1 MILYFGIVRPIQSIF
16 LDEIIIPYLDNII
29 YLKKNY
35 IITASQDDLII
46 NSVNDY
52 FVETRVSLPFSAYYF
67 LIIITFF
74 QTSYQKFINY
84 IHRYNLLLLIISPF
98 LTYFFLQDIYWLS
111 LVINAHEISYKYIF
125 LCIGMLIASKELKI
139 R

>member
-1 MILYFGIVRPIQSIF
+1 MILYFGVVRPIQSIF

-74 QTSYQKFINY
+74 QTSYKKFINY

>member
-1 MILYFGIVRPIQSIF
+1 MILYFGVVRPIQSIF

-125 LCIGMLIASKELKI
+125 LCIGMLIGSKELKI

>member
-1 MILYFGIVRPIQSIF
+1 MILYFGVVRQIQSIF
-16 LDEIIIPYLDNII
+16 LNEIIIPYLDNII
-29 YLKKNY
+29 YLKKKY
-35 IITASQDDLII
+35 TFTASQDDLII

-52 FVETRVSLPFSAYYF
+52 FVETRVSLPFGAYYF

-84 IHRYNLLLLIISPF
+84 IHQYNLLLFIISPF
-98 LTYFFLQDIYWLS
+98 LTYFFLQDLYWLS

-139 R
+139 G

>member
-1 MILYFGIVRPIQSIF
+1 MILYFGVVRPIQSIF
-16 LDEIIIPYLDNII
+16 LNEIIIPYLDNII
-29 YLKKNY
+29 YLKKKY
-35 IITASQDDLII
+35 TFTASQDDLII

-52 FVETRVSLPFSAYYF
+52 FVETRVSIPFSAYYF

-74 QTSYQKFINY
+74 QTSYQKLINY
-84 IHRYNLLLLIISPF
+84 IHGYNLLLLIISPL
-98 LTYFFLQDIYWLS
+98 LTFFFLQDLYWLS
-111 LVINAHEISYKYIF
+111 LIINAHEISYKYIF

>member
-1 MILYFGIVRPIQSIF
+1 MILYFGVVRPIQSIF

-46 NSVNDY
+46 NSVDDY

-125 LCIGMLIASKELKI
+125 LCIGMLIGSKELKI

>member
-1 MILYFGIVRPIQSIF
+1 MILYFGVVRPIQSIF

-125 LCIGMLIASKELKI
+125 LYIGMLIASKELKI

>member
-1 MILYFGIVRPIQSIF
+1 MILYFGVVRPLQSI
-16 LDEIIIPYLDNII
+16 LLNEIIIPYLDNII
-29 YLKKNY
+29 YLKKNF

-52 FVETRVSLPFSAYYF
+52 FVETRVSIPFSAYYF

-84 IHRYNLLLLIISPF
+84 IHGYNLLLLIISPLLTF
-98 LTYFFLQDIYWLS
+98 LFLQDLYWLS
-111 LVINAHEISYKYIF
+111 LIINAHEISYKYIF

>member
-1 MILYFGIVRPIQSIF
+1 MILYFGVVRPLQSI
-16 LDEIIIPYLDNII
+16 LLNEIIIPYLDNII
-29 YLKKNY
+29 SLKKNF

-52 FVETRVSLPFSAYYF
+52 FVETRVSIPFSAYYF

-84 IHRYNLLLLIISPF
+84 IHGYNLLLLIISPL
-98 LTYFFLQDIYWLS
+98 LTFFFLQEIYWLS
-111 LVINAHEISYKYIF
+111 LIINAHEISYKYIF

>member
-1 MILYFGIVRPIQSIF
+1 MILYFGVVRPLQSI
-16 LDEIIIPYLDNII
+16 LLNEIIIPYLDNII
-29 YLKKNY
+29 SLKKNF

-52 FVETRVSLPFSAYYF
+52 FVETRVSIPFSAYYF
-67 LIIITFF
+67 LIVITFF

-84 IHRYNLLLLIISPF
+84 IHSYNLLLLIISPL
-98 LTYFFLQDIYWLS
+98 LTFFFLQDLYWLS
-111 LVINAHEISYKYIF
+111 LIINAHEISYKYIF

>member
-1 MILYFGIVRPIQSIF
+1 MILYFGVVRPIQSIF

-52 FVETRVSLPFSAYYF
+52 FIETRVSLPFSAYYF

>member
-1 MILYFGIVRPIQSIF
+1 MILYFGVVRPIQSIF

-74 QTSYQKFINY
+74 QTSYKKFINY

-125 LCIGMLIASKELKI
+125 LCIGMLIGSKELKI

>member
-1 MILYFGIVRPIQSIF
+1 MILYFGVVRPIQSIF

-46 NSVNDY
+46 NSVDDY

-74 QTSYQKFINY
+74 QTSYKKFINY

-125 LCIGMLIASKELKI
+125 LCIGMLIGSKELKI

>member
-1 MILYFGIVRPIQSIF
+1 MILYFGVVRPIQSIF

-35 IITASQDDLII
+35 IITATQDDLII

>member
-1 MILYFGIVRPIQSIF
+1 MILYFGVVRPIQSIF
-16 LDEIIIPYLDNII
+16 LDEIIIPYLDNFI

-46 NSVNDY
+46 NSVDDY

-125 LCIGMLIASKELKI
+125 LCIGMLIGSKELKI

>member
-1 MILYFGIVRPIQSIF
+1 VILYFGVVRPIQSIF

-125 LCIGMLIASKELKI
+125 LCIGMLIGSKELKI